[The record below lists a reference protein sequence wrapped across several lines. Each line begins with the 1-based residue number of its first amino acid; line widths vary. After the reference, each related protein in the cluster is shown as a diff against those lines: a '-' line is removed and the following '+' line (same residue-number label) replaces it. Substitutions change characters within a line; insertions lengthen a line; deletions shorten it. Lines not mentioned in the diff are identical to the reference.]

1 MNDWVDRVLADMKA
15 HKDDFPYW
23 VQKGWMSQNT
33 ADYYIKYGGFK
44 VKKSYAYA
52 AVQAE
57 VKALTPLQYGD
68 LSDILEGATR
78 GKSAVALVMVVVPTG
93 QPELTTGLIGA
104 LELKPLRK

>member
-1 MNDWVDRVLADMKA
+1 MNDWVDRILADMKA

-33 ADYYIKYGGFK
+33 ADFYIKYGGFK

-68 LSDILEGATR
+68 LSDRLEGATR
-78 GKSAVALVMVVVPTG
+78 
-93 QPELTTGLIGA
+93 
-104 LELKPLRK
+104 